1 MIETKTTIDTM
12 PASLEG
18 HFRELQSQNDHSIKE
33 LYSLYELLK
42 KRLEDRM
49 LTSRSTFANYSLHDA
64 SHSRS
69 VIHTE
74 ESI

>member
-1 MIETKTTIDTM
+1 MLETKTNIDIMST
-12 PASLEG
+12 SLEN
-18 HFRELQSQNDHSIKE
+18 HFRELQSQNDNSIKE
-33 LYSLYELLK
+33 LYSLYELLR

-69 VIHTE
+69 DLCVRA
-74 ESI
+74 